1 MASRKLI
8 TKEYQTKSTTDR
20 INPTLCSRP
29 WLSAEVAQTP
39 APEVPV
45 VKVVTEPEVEK
56 VVEPAPRKVSRNKT
70 TGDEE

>member
-20 INPTLCSRP
+20 MNPTLCSRP

-39 APEVPV
+39 APEVPAA
-45 VKVVTEPEVEK
+45 
-56 VVEPAPRKVSRNKT
+56 PAPRKVSTKK